1 MHFPWLLIYCV
12 WSWLCKNEKRQTHDD
27 EPTTLYTNLQ
37 FAQMI
42 FAKVVC
48 AAAAA
53 PCSIT

>member
-48 AAAAA
+48 TAAAA